1 MEKVL
6 LAEDEERMRNI
17 IFDYFSANGLE
28 CDIARDGN
36 EALAMLHENDYDAVL
51 LDVLMPG
58 ADGFEVCREIRKTS
72 GVPVLFLTAL
82 GSEEDTL
89 NGYALGCDDY
99 IAKPFSLAVLL
110 AKTRALIRRRNGG
123 SPLGILKCGAVK
135 LDTARRICFVGQNEV
150 RLSPKEYDL
159 LLYLMRNHG
168 QALSREQLLNKVWG
182 ADFEGEDRA
191 VDVRVRS
198 LRSALND
205 AGRQIK
211 TIYRFGYRL
220 DESQF

>member
-1 MEKVL
+1 MKKIL
-6 LAEDEERMRNI
+6 LAEDEARMRNI
-17 IFDYFSANGLE
+17 IFDYFSTNGFE
-28 CDIARDGN
+28 CDTVSNGE
-36 EALAMLHENDYDAVL
+36 EALVMLHENDYDAVL
-51 LDVLMPG
+51 LDVLMPRM
-58 ADGFEVCREIRKTS
+58 DGFAVCSEIRKS
-72 GVPVLFLTAL
+72 SSVPILFLTAL

-89 NGYALGCDDY
+89 NGYSLGCDDY

-110 AKTRALIRRRNGG
+110 AKTKALIRRRNGG
-123 SPLGILKCGAVK
+123 NTSGILKCGAIS
-135 LDTARRICFVGQNEV
+135 LDTARHICFSAQKEV

-159 LLYLMRNHG
+159 LLCFMRNQG
-168 QALSREQLLNKVWG
+168 QILSREQLLNKVWG